1 MVYRLVCSLVY
12 GICIASSSYAAAQS
26 SETVKE
32 EPAVQTEEKTEA
44 ANPAP
49 TQKASAE
56 KEVKSA
62 ETVLEPRESE
72 EQLLARQK
80 KIKELI
86 EQAEVQLYG
95 EGVPVDLSKPPFF
108 MGRQPISEVRKP

>member
-49 TQKASAE
+49 TKIASAE
-56 KEVKSA
+56 KEVKPA

-86 EQAEVQLYG
+86 ERTGKAFLLIS
-95 EGVPVDLSKPPFF
+95 PKPPFF
-108 MGRQPISEVRKP
+108 MGRQLISEVRKP

>member
-12 GICIASSSYAAAQS
+12 GICIASSGYAAAQS
-26 SETVKE
+26 SEIVKE

-56 KEVKSA
+56 KEVKPA
-62 ETVLEPRESE
+62 ETSE
-72 EQLLARQK
+72 RRLQSFYR
-80 KIKELI
+80 I
-86 EQAEVQLYG
+86 
-95 EGVPVDLSKPPFF
+95 
-108 MGRQPISEVRKP
+108 RHRTR

>member
-12 GICIASSSYAAAQS
+12 GICIASRGDAAAQS
-26 SETVKE
+26 YEIVKE

-49 TQKASAE
+49 TQKASDE

-62 ETVLEPRESE
+62 ETVLEPRDS
-72 EQLLARQK
+72 
-80 KIKELI
+80 
-86 EQAEVQLYG
+86 
-95 EGVPVDLSKPPFF
+95 
-108 MGRQPISEVRKP
+108 